1 MTTRVFNDM
10 LNEFLP
16 LSLQREELIQRNWL
30 LQNVEKDDSWKGGTL
45 IVPFEGQNASSIK
58 FGSLTS
64 ANDISEYDYVRG
76 QVADYTEMWGTI
88 KFNHRDILEHDGR
101 VNEKS
106 FLRILPDQIDQFMNY
121 MNEMASLNMLN
132 GAHFATVTDDTNAAT
147 GVMIVD
153 RVDRFVLDQAV
164 TLDDND
170 SAQADYYVISIVLD
184 TNAVTFSAT
193 RGGAA
198 ADLSAFSVAQQAKFY
213 HPGVLVGGT
222 VTNRF
227 TSLRDSLLSLANGG
241 TATLY
246 GQSKLAY
253 PYLQAINIDGSGIT
267 TTNIL
272 EQLFDANTEV
282 RAKARGNARTFL
294 MSYRNLGAVMK
305 AIETQ
310 KGAFK
315 TTAETKKASLFGWTE
330 IEITSVRG
338 MLTVVGIQDIDD
350 DVIMILDMTSMKW
363 FSNGMFR
370 RRTAPDGKQ
379 FYEDR
384 LDSGY
389 VYILDTSLFG
399 DLVVHA
405 PSRNGIIHS
414 VPAL

>member
-272 EQLFDANTEV
+272 EQLFDAYTEV